1 MRKLVVLQCLA
12 KVWNVVAFVV
22 PYYTLRGLALVAG
35 KNREKIWNRLPL
47 KNMESLLILPD
58 GNLLYCSWRDG
69 CFWPFAIVEEIY
81 RFQAYDRL
89 FKPKENFTVVDL
101 GAHIG
106 IYALKAAKEV
116 GKEGRVIAVEPEG
129 RNYGLLVKNIRIN
142 KCKNVIPV
150 KLAVSNF
157 EGRARFYVKSL
168 TVSHSLMRKLEIHDQ
183 GNVQVLD
190 MTEVIVTTL
199 SQLAKILKVAKI
211 DLLKVD
217 VEGVELEVLE
227 GSDDLL
233 SQHKISKIVIAAYH
247 IPNRAITIKGYLEK
261 LGYEVKIIEL
271 AGRKY
276 VHAMSLSK

>member
-1 MRKLVVLQCLA
+1 MRKLEVLQCLA
-12 KVWNVVAFVV
+12 KVWNFVAFVV
-22 PYYTLRGLALVAG
+22 PYDAFRGLILVAG
-35 KNREKIWNRLPL
+35 KNREKIWKRLPF

-58 GNLLYCSWRDG
+58 GNLLFCSWRDG

-81 RFQAYDRL
+81 HFQAYDIL
-89 FKPKENFTVVDL
+89 FEPKENFTVVDL

-106 IYALKAAKEV
+106 IYTLKAAKKV
-116 GKEGRVIAVEPEG
+116 GKEGRLISVEPED
-129 RNYGLLVKNIRIN
+129 RNYGLLVKNIRVN
-142 KCKNVIPV
+142 RCKNVIPV

-157 EGRARFYVKSL
+157 EGRARFYVKSSTL
-168 TVSHSLMRKLEIHDQ
+168 SHSLLRRLQIHDE

-190 MTEVIVTTL
+190 TTEVIVTTL

-233 SQHKISKIVIAAYH
+233 SQHKISKMVIAAYH
-247 IPNRAITIKGYLEK
+247 TSSNAITIKRYLEK
-261 LGYEVKIIEL
+261 LGYEVKITEL